1 MDDIWLSQS
10 KDTEYWPDA
19 VGYANYVK
27 DNRNDSYLRFYVGQS
42 KEVRRRIP
50 CHLSNIL
57 KGKSDTLHYYICSR
71 GGGHRSSS
79 FIQLWRL
86 PPSPYND
93 KLSSENWYGLLH
105 NILEMV
111 FCRAFQSLSSR
122 VLETFFGPP
131 ETGSYA
137 NVGLNVA
144 PPLLQ
149 SAVVDDFRKIQ
160 FTIDISQSQDLEV
173 RQWISVRQ
181 AQKPQWKNTLR
192 HARQSGA
199 VLDYIGALQ
208 DALKGT
214 ADLVQIDSFA
224 EGGEDIKSL
233 HDLDYLFKDGEI
245 ESGKL
250 LKEVVP
256 FTRPLGSPSARIG
269 FILDYGELRGDSSH
283 GDAGLKLPWGFKETG
298 FTPRN
303 SLIWTFNLRQ
313 PSTVDID
320 VLHKLQA
327 SPWKELLT
335 KVHRKLIQGS
345 ALKVVFLCGTNAREL
360 TLAGVDSYQKFGL
373 KLATHNYEIY
383 LETRGEGQHRLYAYC
398 PELPWTLA
406 IGDWATAQRIDTI
419 IKFATTLTKT
429 EGIYRNVFERC
440 GAIVHILRQAQYEA
454 KTGVRMTTDTLD
466 VNLKAWMYYKGFI
479 NDEDIRK
486 VEQAAGCLTRGLLM
500 LLHIFPRSPYPN
512 NAVPQTATGN
522 YRKRDHDVAF
532 QPEQFQE
539 VKSIF
544 DKVQQAK
551 QARLSI
557 SSGGGTNQLSSHA
570 LNQSPTSEDGEVKYV
585 ERMEP
590 TRENLAISPT
600 SKGDNQVV
608 SIQAVVAVYEG
619 PAN

>member
-50 CHLSNIL
+50 FHLSSIL

-79 FIQLWRL
+79 FIRLWIL

-93 KLSSENWYGLLH
+93 KLVSESWYRLLH

-111 FCRAFQSLSSR
+111 FCRAFQSLPSR
-122 VLETFFGPP
+122 VLEKFFESPA
-131 ETGSYA
+131 TGSYA
-137 NVGLNVA
+137 DVGLNVA
-144 PPLLQ
+144 SPLLQ
-149 SAVVDDFRKIQ
+149 SAVIDDVRKIQ
-160 FTIDISQSQDLEV
+160 FTVDISKSQDPEV
-173 RQWISVRQ
+173 RQWVSVRQ

-192 HARQSGA
+192 HARESGA
-199 VLDYIGALQ
+199 VLDCKGALR

-224 EGGEDIKSL
+224 GGGEDIKPL
-233 HDLDYLFKDGEI
+233 HDLDDLFEDGEI

-256 FTRPLGSPSARIG
+256 FTRPLGSLLARIG

-298 FTPRN
+298 FTPSN
-303 SLIWTFNLRQ
+303 SLIWTFNFGQ

-320 VLHKLQA
+320 MLHKLQA
-327 SPWKELLT
+327 SPWKKLLA

-360 TLAGVDSYQKFGL
+360 TLDGVGSYQKFDL

-383 LETRGEGQHRLYAYC
+383 LETCGEGQHRLYVYC

-406 IGDWATAQRIDTI
+406 IGDWVTARRIDII
-419 IKFATTLTKT
+419 IKFAAALTKS
-429 EGIYRNVFERC
+429 EGIWRNVFERC
-440 GAIVHILRQAQYEA
+440 GALVHVLRQAQYEA

-466 VNLKAWMYYKGFI
+466 VNLKAWMYHKGFI
-479 NDEDIRK
+479 NDDDIRK
-486 VEQAAGCLTRGLLM
+486 VEQAAGCLTRGILM
-500 LLHIFPRSPYPN
+500 LLHVFPRSPHPN
-512 NAVPQTATGN
+512 FTVLPQTTTGN
-522 YRKRDHDVAF
+522 HRKRDHDVAF

-539 VKSIF
+539 VRSIF

-551 QARLSI
+551 EARLSI
-557 SSGGGTNQLSSHA
+557 YSSGGRNQLLSHA
-570 LNQSPTSEDGEVKYV
+570 SNQSPTSEDGEAKYV

-600 SKGDNQVV
+600 SKVEGDNQVV
-608 SIQAVVAVYEG
+608 SI
-619 PAN
+619 